1 MRAQGG
7 EEARGPER
15 RSVSGPVQATTCSTL
30 ADARRRQEHCWSIQ
44 PVRAIPITGRTLR
57 DGPCGVN
64 GAAAGLAGGCD
75 GQANAPGVV
84 SPGARAVGLLQDDRY
99 VGLA

>member
-1 MRAQGG
+1 MTELKGYHAHVYYDAATKPVAERLRETIVGKFAVTPGAFSD
-7 EEARGPER
+7 EARGPER
-15 RSVSGPVQATTCSTL
+15 RSESGPVQATTCSTL

-64 GAAAGLAGGCD
+64 ELTA
-75 GQANAPGVV
+75 
-84 SPGARAVGLLQDDRY
+84 
-99 VGLA
+99 